1 MSKSLWLIVFFVSIA
16 EITFA
21 QVNAVEFGRNRVQF
35 KQNKWQYYQSRNFNA
50 YFYEGG
56 DALAKFAIQVAEE
69 ELPKLEEFIEYGLQ
83 RRANIAIYNSYSD
96 MKQSNIGLEVSWQN
110 TGGVTKL
117 VNNKM
122 VIHSNGDLNNLR
134 IQIREG
140 IAKILVEN
148 LLFGDDLGE
157 FAGNQ
162 ALLDLPKWLTDGY
175 VSYAAENWSAELD
188 DQLKLELLSGEYKN
202 FQHFVFRKP
211 ELAGHAFWNF
221 IAEKYKKD
229 NVTYLLY
236 LARIYKNLNTAAER
250 IAKKRFNAILN
261 DFMQEETEK
270 YESDFKGRRNQA
282 RGNVVAVEETKE
294 HVDYYRFQA
303 NPQARNNSYAM
314 VQFKRGLYRVI
325 LDDPAENRKTLLKA
339 GVMNYKEDIHPTYPL
354 IAWDN
359 KGTRLMVI
367 YSEEGKIKM
376 FVWDAVARIK
386 RNKQTIDELQLI
398 QDVKYM
404 LDNNT
409 LVLSGVKNGQS
420 DIFIYKIDQNKLQQV
435 TNDVYS
441 DLDPTFVSFPN
452 KSGILFSSN
461 RPNANAVNTDTVL
474 ASRYRYNVFL
484 VDNNGKSDFN
494 KISQLTKL
502 KYSDARSPLQ
512 YNVNH
517 FTFISAEN
525 GIRNRYAGFFSTKN
539 AGLDTIIVVGEEI
552 LRNPGTKELDSTLKR
567 WQKSEPDSIGYIA
580 ITDDSSYVF
589 PLTNYQTGLIET
601 RGAGDNNL
609 VSEVR
614 REGNTKYLYKL
625 RIDENTLKKRNVT
638 ARPTDFMKRYQSQV
652 NQKPGDAI
660 FYNKELKLQADETDS
675 IAKEDVFQTEFTQD
689 SNYQSFQVPV
699 PVESSTFVS
708 RNYKFFDYKLRF
720 SSDYVVSGFNN
731 QVFLNKYQP
740 YAGGSGPIRLS
751 NGNSF
756 NGIMRLGT
764 SDLFEDIK
772 FIGGFRISP
781 NLKDFDYMVQFQNY
795 RKRLDWGLVYYNSVF
810 DNFTIPK
817 NDTLRYAK
825 LYSSLYQVSLS
836 WPFDEVR
843 SIRAHI
849 GFKNDVASFRPD
861 SYGNTYFYENLI
873 RKDTLISY
881 GLLNIEYVNDN
892 SISKAQNIWNGLRY
906 KLYLEVNGRLTSK
919 SEKSGVMFNIG
930 GDARKYYSIYRNFI
944 WAGRAAF
951 DMSLGSQKVVYYL
964 GGTDGWFNPKFN
976 DGNRPAN
983 DVDYTYQTLALN
995 LRGHK
1000 QNVANGN
1007 NAITLNSEFRFP
1019 VFSTLLKRPIN
1030 NAFIRNFQIIQFLDL
1045 GSAWNGKFNKKERNY
1060 VDYPSYINKDLVV
1073 RVSSGI
1079 LGPFAG
1085 GYGFGARSTLLGY
1098 FVRFDAGWPMTG
1110 FFAGKPILYIS
1121 LGLDF

>member
-1 MSKSLWLIVFFVSIA
+1 MSKSLWFIFLLLTIA
-16 EITFA
+16 ATLSA
-21 QVNAVEFGRNRVQF
+21 QVNSVEFGRNRVQF

-50 YFYEGG
+50 YFNKGG
-56 DALAKFAIQVAEE
+56 DALGKFAIQVAED

-83 RRANIAIYNSYSD
+83 RRANIVIYNSHSD
-96 MKQSNIGLEVSWQN
+96 MKQTNIGLEVSWQN

-122 VIHSNGDLNNLR
+122 VIFNNGDLNNLR
-134 IQIREG
+134 IQIRQG

-175 VSYAAENWSAELD
+175 VAYAAENWSAELD
-188 DQLKLELLSGEYKN
+188 DQLKLELLSGEHKN
-202 FQHFVFRKP
+202 FQLFAYRNP

-236 LARIYKNLNTAAER
+236 LARIYKNLNTASER
-250 IAKKRFNAILN
+250 ITKKRFNTILN

-270 YESDFKGRRNQA
+270 YEADFKGRRNQA
-282 RGNVVAVEETKE
+282 RGNVIAIEETKE
-294 HVDYYRFQA
+294 QLDFYRFQA
-303 NPQARNNSYAM
+303 NPQPRNNTYAM
-314 VQFKRGLYRVI
+314 VQYKKGLYRVL
-325 LDDPAENRKTLLKA
+325 LDDPSDKRKILLKA
-339 GVMNYKEDIHPTYPL
+339 GVMNYKEDINPIYPL
-354 IAWDN
+354 LAWDN
-359 KGTRLMVI
+359 KGTRLLVI

-376 FVWDAVARIK
+376 FIWDAVARIK
-386 RNKQTIDELQLI
+386 RNKQTIDDLQLI
-398 QDVKYM
+398 QDAKYM

-420 DIFIYKIDQNKLQQV
+420 DIFIYKIDQNKVQQV

-441 DLDPTFVSFPN
+441 DLDPSFVSFPN

-461 RPNANAVNTDTVL
+461 RPSANAINNDTVI

-484 VDNNGKSDFN
+484 ADNNGKSDFN
-494 KISQLTKL
+494 KLSQLTKL

-517 FTFISAEN
+517 FTFVSAEN
-525 GIRNRYAGFFSTKN
+525 GIKNRYAGFFSTKN
-539 AGLDTIIVVGEEI
+539 AGLDTIMVIGDDV
-552 LRNPGTKELDSTLKR
+552 LRNPNQKELDSTLKR
-567 WQKSEPDSIGYIA
+567 WQKSEPDSVGFIA

-614 REGNTKYLYKL
+614 KEGNSKYLYKL
-625 RIDENTLKKRNVT
+625 RIDENLLKKRNVN
-638 ARPTDFMKRYQSQV
+638 ARPTDFMKRYQLMA
-652 NQKPGDAI
+652 NQKEGDAI
-660 FYNKELKLQADETDS
+660 FYNKELKIQNDNEDS
-675 IAKEDVFQTEFTQD
+675 LKQEDVFQTEFTQD
-689 SNYQSFQVPV
+689 SGYQALPLSTPIE
-699 PVESSTFVS
+699 PSTFIS
-708 RNYKFFDYKLRF
+708 RNYKLFDYKLRF
-720 SSDYVVSGFNN
+720 SSDYIVSGFNN
-731 QVFLNKYQP
+731 QVFVNKYQP

-781 NLKDFDYMVQFQNY
+781 NLRDFDYLVQFQNY
-795 RKRLDWGLVYYNSVF
+795 RRRLDWGLVYFNSVF

-825 LYSSLYQVSLS
+825 LYSSLYQVTLA

-843 SIRAHI
+843 SVRAHI
-849 GFKNDVASFRPD
+849 GFKNDIASFRPD
-861 SYGNTYFYENLI
+861 IYDNPYFYENLV
-873 RKDTLISY
+873 RKDTLITY
-881 GLLNIEYVNDN
+881 GLMQIEYVHDN
-892 SISKAQNIWNGLRY
+892 SVPRAQNIWNGLRY
-906 KLYLEVNGRLTSK
+906 KVYLEMNGRLTSK
-919 SEKSGVMFNIG
+919 SEKGRMMFNIG

-964 GGTDGWFNPKFN
+964 GGTDGWLSPKFN

-983 DVDYTYQTLALN
+983 DADYTYQTLALN

-1007 NAITLNSEFRFP
+1007 NAITLNS
-1019 VFSTLLKRPIN
+1019 
-1030 NAFIRNFQIIQFLDL
+1030 
-1045 GSAWNGKFNKKERNY
+1045 
-1060 VDYPSYINKDLVV
+1060 
-1073 RVSSGI
+1073 
-1079 LGPFAG
+1079 
-1085 GYGFGARSTLLGY
+1085 
-1098 FVRFDAGWPMTG
+1098 
-1110 FFAGKPILYIS
+1110 
-1121 LGLDF
+1121 